1 MQPSQA
7 LETWTGC
14 INPMPELAGL
24 HATTARLLALP
35 ENLTTAEDR
44 ATWRQLQAKL
54 PLLPTTKTPDGNV
67 MLAPA
72 LVYKQKNNSEVP
84 ELYAVF
90 PFRQIAVGKPNLDW
104 GLELLKHRTD
114 RGASGWR
121 QDDIFMAWL
130 GEAAQARDNVVSRA
144 RSKHGESR
152 FPTFWGPNF
161 DWIPDQDHGS
171 VLLIAVQS
179 MLLQADGRKIY
190 LLPAWPRDWDVSFK
204 LHAPY
209 NTTVEGVVRS
219 GKVEQLKVTPKSR
232 AKDVVMMNERR

>member
-1 MQPSQA
+1 
-7 LETWTGC
+7 
-14 INPMPELAGL
+14 MPELAGL

-35 ENLTTAEDR
+35 ESLTTAEDR
-44 ATWRQLQAKL
+44 VFLKQLQAKL
-54 PLLPTTKTPDGNV
+54 PALPTTKTPDGKV

-72 LVYKQKNNSEVP
+72 QVFKQKSNSEVP

-90 PFRQIAVGKPNLDW
+90 PFRQIAIEKPNLDW
-104 GLELLKHRTD
+104 GVQALNHRAD
-114 RGASGWR
+114 RGANGWR

-130 GEAAQARDNVVSRA
+130 GETAQARDYVVQRA
-144 RSKHGESR
+144 RSKHEASR

-161 DWIPDQDHGS
+161 DWVPDQDHGS

-190 LLPAWPRDWDVSFK
+190 LLPAWPKDWDCEFK

-209 NTTVEGVVRS
+209 QTVIEGKVVEG
-219 GKVEQLKVTPKSR
+219 KILDLKVTPNSR
-232 AKDVVMMNERR
+232 RKDIVIMEVK